1 MPRPFI
7 KTLNRFMSVKLS
19 WCLKLLNP
27 SCQCNGHRDFNMSFG
42 IGKHSNK
49 TVFHQTKH
57 VAGVVCGCAWLQS
70 RRLGGSRGSQPNRI
84 SEQEATNQPTE
95 KKTRQE
101 LFIRH
106 THPSLRKEER
116 GTVEGEGKAKNQ
128 QMRRGKLKF
137 QKYHPY

>member
-7 KTLNRFMSVKLS
+7 KIRNRFMSVKLS

-27 SCQCNGHRDFNMSFG
+27 TCQYNGHRDFNMSFG

-70 RRLGGSRGSQPNRI
+70 RRLGGSRGSQLNRI
-84 SEQEATNQPTE
+84 SEQDATNQTNRE
-95 KKTRQE
+95 ENKTRTFYSPHSPVSQ
-101 LFIRH
+101 
-106 THPSLRKEER
+106 KGGER
-116 GTVEGEGKAKNQ
+116 DGGGGRA
-128 QMRRGKLKF
+128 RLKTNR
-137 QKYHPY
+137 

>member
-1 MPRPFI
+1 MA
-7 KTLNRFMSVKLS
+7 
-19 WCLKLLNP
+19 
-27 SCQCNGHRDFNMSFG
+27 RDFNMSFG

-49 TVFHQTKH
+49 TVFHQAKH
-57 VAGVVCGCAWLQS
+57 VAGAVCGCAWLQS

-84 SEQEATNQPTE
+84 SEQRASNQPTE

-116 GTVEGEGKAKNQ
+116 GTGEGEGKAKK
-128 QMRRGKLKF
+128 RTDEERKTKVPEIPPLLIGTERKAA
-137 QKYHPY
+137 PAW